1 MICIKSLMIAAAL
14 AGQPT
19 DDGNLLVNGSFEE
32 PIPERP
38 ATVDPHVLGEWWSF
52 AGPSKPYWRHF
63 EIDNELA
70 YDGDKSVKLTLDSEG
85 FDGKTLIVGA
95 TQNVVTDSM
104 PTELSGAVRVDD
116 WKRGTRRQY
125 VQIVVIVWNV
135 TDNMPEGQGA
145 KNYQIAYTF
154 AGIENP
160 PFRIGNRK
168 FLFPRGELVSLQG
181 QDGNPRTGVWKEFHS
196 QPTRGFQAN
205 SGVSIRAT
213 TEYIRVL
220 YEVRYDGRDDEL
232 REPTRRRGRAIGTG
246 CYFGPALHL
255 KQSAKPKSKPLE
267 DEAEETEYRVASGWV

>member
-14 AGQPT
+14 AGQPA
-19 DDGNLLVNGSFEE
+19 DDTNLLVNGSFEQ
-32 PIPERP
+32 PIAERP

-63 EIDNELA
+63 EIDDELA
-70 YDGDKSVKLTLDSEG
+70 YDGDKSVKLTLDSDG

-135 TDNMPEGQGA
+135 TDNMPEGQDA

-160 PFRIGNRK
+160 PFRIKNRK

-181 QDGNPRTGVWKEFHS
+181 QDGNPRTGEWKEFHFN
-196 QPTRGFQAN
+196 PLEDFKEHW
-205 SGVSIRAT
+205 GVEPSDF
-213 TEYIRVL
+213 EYIRVL
-220 YEVRYDGRDDEL
+220 YEVRYDGRNAL
-232 REPTRRRGRAIGTG
+232 REPPAGAVVRWDDL
-246 CYFGPALHL
+246 YFGPAR
-255 KQSAKPKSKPLE
+255 SDAESE
-267 DEAEETEYRVASGWV
+267 VEAVAEETETK